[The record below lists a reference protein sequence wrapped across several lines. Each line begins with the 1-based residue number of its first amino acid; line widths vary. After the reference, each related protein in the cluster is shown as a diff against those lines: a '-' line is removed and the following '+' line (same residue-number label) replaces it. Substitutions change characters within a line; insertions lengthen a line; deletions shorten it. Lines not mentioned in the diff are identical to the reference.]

1 MDNLDRGIMDLL
13 RLNSRAN
20 YGDIGDVIGLSSSA
34 VKRRVDRLVADKV
47 IRSFTIQVDPVV
59 DGLATEAYVEIFC
72 RGTVSPSDLKRVLS
86 EVPEVMDASTVSGTA
101 DAIIHLR
108 SRDLESLE
116 AALERV
122 RTLPFVDRTR
132 SSIALSKLIHRNPD

>member
-72 RGTVSPSDLKRVLS
+72 RGTVSPADLKRVLS

-101 DAIIHLR
+101 DAVIHLR